1 MGSRIRPATSIP
13 ATPVE
18 SPPQQGPRI
27 LIFLA
32 GYRCRGLVRNS
43 PQGAKEVRGGVSEV
57 CDRGRSGA
65 ILIIRTVNATRNG
78 EYERDELRASNRE
91 GRPANLQGCGCG
103 PGRDRPP
110 RSSQNVVESADRI
123 GDHPAG
129 FGRPPASSGGT
140 SSDDSLQSGAARFGL
155 IDRICFEVNWLR
167 CRRTGARSGR
177 TACRDSTKNR
187 LSIDPLHRT

>member
-1 MGSRIRPATSIP
+1 MDYPSCLTRIVANTDRFRAAIQGDAEEIRIQPRPRGEPDPSGDLDPCHSGRIT
-13 ATPVE
+13 
-18 SPPQQGPRI
+18 PQQGPRI

-32 GYRCRGLVRNS
+32 GSRCRGLVRNS

-57 CDRGRSGA
+57 CDRGTSGA

-129 FGRPPASSGGT
+129 FGRPPVSPGGT
-140 SSDDSLQSGAARFGL
+140 SSDDSLQSVHSAS
-155 IDRICFEVNWLR
+155 V
-167 CRRTGARSGR
+167 
-177 TACRDSTKNR
+177 
-187 LSIDPLHRT
+187 